1 MSVHLLSI
9 YINELDN
16 RTEDTLLLHLQMMKL
31 GENAWTKNKVRFQN
45 EHDNCKDS
53 QKHQV
58 KFCSGKCKD
67 VHAFKDIVLR
77 KWSGAVG

>member
-53 QKHQV
+53 
-58 KFCSGKCKD
+58 
-67 VHAFKDIVLR
+67 
-77 KWSGAVG
+77 